1 MNFKEQTLDQIIE
14 NYPEASKV
22 FRDNKLVFCCGTGG
36 NLKLQIAC
44 EEAGCDFEKVEKE
57 LNQLL
62 MKNLNLSS
70 NQDTYKIIEDI
81 NNDYLFKLG
90 NIIPELIFLA
100 NKVEKVHQNSVHC
113 PKGLHSEISSFKTEL
128 TAHLT
133 NEQDLLRKTSE
144 PSDLKV
150 VIQKSVQEH
159 NKLNSIIS
167 EINRITD
174 NTTPPEGACNSWKAL
189 YGGLK
194 NLINSIDINIKAEK
208 EQFTKF

>member
-44 EEAGCDFEKVEKE
+44 EEAGCNYEKVEAE

-62 MKNLNLSS
+62 AKNSNLNS

-81 NNDYLFKLG
+81 NNDYLFKLV
-90 NIIPELIFLA
+90 NIIPELMFLA

-113 PKGLHSEISSFKTEL
+113 PKGLHSEISTFKTEL
-128 TAHLT
+128 TTHLN
-133 NEQDLLRKTSE
+133 NEQELLKKTSNI
-144 PSDLKV
+144 SDAKV
-150 VIQKSVQEH
+150 AIQKSEKDH
-159 NKLNSIIS
+159 EKIKSILS

-194 NLINSIDINIKAEK
+194 NLIHSIDTNIKLEK